1 MKTTFNKI
9 PSKIYTDP
17 DTESEIFPYEMNG
30 EICPYI
36 LHDSPIGKQFAGHVL
51 ILKDIDFAIS
61 CLKNLNEN
69 KVTDK
74 EMRTAILFSGIF
86 TYMKCF
92 TAGSERGTHL
102 HEDLFKPTLPKSS
115 TQTYETSTIVLFL
128 NPNESTKGLM
138 TMSVAAKY
146 VTDRDDKLEDYI
158 ELMEKVKELVSI
170 RMKK

>member
-1 MKTTFNKI
+1 M
-9 PSKIYTDP
+9 
-17 DTESEIFPYEMNG
+17 
-30 EICPYI
+30 
-36 LHDSPIGKQFAGHVL
+36 
-51 ILKDIDFAIS
+51 
-61 CLKNLNEN
+61 
-69 KVTDK
+69 
-74 EMRTAILFSGIF
+74 
-86 TYMKCF
+86 
-92 TAGSERGTHL
+92 ER
-102 HEDLFKPTLPKSS
+102 KSTS